1 MDLIL
6 KRIFKGTDYTIGNL
20 YVNGDKFSDTLEDTD
35 RGLNSTMNLDDIKK
49 IKKAGITAIP
59 TGRYKITLN
68 VQSPKFKHYPQ
79 YSFCD
84 GYLPRLISVPGY
96 EGVLIHIGSYPSDTS
111 GCILV
116 GLNTKKGMLTS
127 SKATFEKLYAILKT
141 ASANHEAITLTIE

>member
-68 VQSPKFKHYPQ
+68 VQSPKFKYYKQ
-79 YSFCD
+79 YEFCD
-84 GYLPRLISVPGY
+84 GYLPRLVGVPGFD
-96 EGVLIHIGSYPSDTS
+96 GILIHIGNYPADTD
-111 GCILV
+111 GCLLV
-116 GLNTKKGMLTS
+116 GQNTKKGMVTNS
-127 SKATFEKLYAILKT
+127 TNTFKELYARLK
-141 ASANHEAITLTIE
+141 AANANNESIYITIE